1 MLLLTGHL
9 LVRAAAYLRLLTLE
23 LGPLSHPR
31 VTNSNP
37 RGTTLNPN
45 PTPAPLSRRPVRR
58 RLGYPEEGA
67 AASNPNANPNPN
79 PNPNPYP
86 NPHDDKAHVM
96 LADTSAGA
104 AASGAETLHSRK
116 YAGVLYLS
124 KGWKSAWGGA
134 LVDLELEAEMVP
146 AYNSLVVF
154 EARRPRRTAA
164 PRLPP
169 PLPRRRPAAPP
180 PQPRHRVA
188 AGKATPRP
196 GHSVTECAAT
206 RARCDRVPPS
216 PRTPAPR
223 RCRACTSWRP
233 C

>member
-1 MLLLTGHL
+1 
-9 LVRAAAYLRLLTLE
+9 
-23 LGPLSHPR
+23 
-31 VTNSNP
+31 
-37 RGTTLNPN
+37 
-45 PTPAPLSRRPVRR
+45 
-58 RLGYPEEGA
+58 
-67 AASNPNANPNPN
+67 
-79 PNPNPYP
+79 
-86 NPHDDKAHVM
+86 M

-164 PRLPP
+164 PTCRRPCRAAA
-169 PLPRRRPAAPP
+169 LPRRRPSRATASPRARQHHAPVTASRNA
-180 PQPRHRVA
+180 PRRA
-188 AGKATPRP
+188 P
-196 GHSVTECAAT
+196 
-206 RARCDRVPPS
+206 ARCDRVPPS